1 MKIAVLGSGAW
12 GTALAVSF
20 APRHQVT
27 LWARDAQQ
35 VEAMRSTRRNQRYLP
50 DISLPAELK
59 LSSDLGETLDGVE
72 LVIVAVPVAALRATL
87 QQIASHF
94 PLSNSTP
101 LKAPHLNPDGTTGH
115 STVPTSGQVAGYLP
129 QAGEEA
135 NEKRGKQA
143 IRDADARK
151 DIVGFP
157 AVIWVCKGFESGT
170 SQLPHQIVA
179 DTLPAHFPR
188 GVLSGPSFAQEVA
201 RSLPTA
207 LTLASSDGEFAQ
219 RTAKALHHSRLR
231 IYSSTDVIGVEIGGA
246 IKNVLAIA
254 AGICDG
260 MQMGLN
266 ARAALLT
273 RGLAEMTRLG
283 LQMGGRAE
291 TLGGLSG
298 VGDLILTCTG
308 DLSRNRQVG
317 MLLAQGKSLS
327 NILDQLGH
335 VAEGVY
341 TAREVNNIAH
351 QRKVEMPICEAVY
364 RVLYENLSADKAV
377 EALLSRQ
384 PGNEFVG

>member
-1 MKIAVLGSGAW
+1 MKVAVLGSGAW

-27 LWARDAQQ
+27 LWARDAQL
-35 VEAMRSTRRNQRYLP
+35 VEAMSSTRRNQRYLP
-50 DISLPAELK
+50 DITLPAELK
-59 LSSDLGETLDGVE
+59 LSSDPSDALAGVE
-72 LVIVAVPVAALRATL
+72 LVIVAVPVAALRSTL
-87 QQIASHF
+87 QLITKL
-94 PLSNSTP
+94 P
-101 LKAPHLNPDGTTGH
+101 AP
-115 STVPTSGQVAGYLP
+115 
-129 QAGEEA
+129 
-135 NEKRGKQA
+135 
-143 IRDADARK
+143 I
-151 DIVGFP
+151 

-170 SQLPHQIVA
+170 SQLPHQIVT
-179 DTLPAHFPR
+179 DTLPPAFPR

-207 LTLASSDGEFAQ
+207 LTLASNDGEFAQ

-260 MQMGLN
+260 MKMGLN

-317 MLLAQGKSLS
+317 MLLAQGKSLAT
-327 NILDQLGH
+327 ILDELGH

-341 TAREVNNIAH
+341 TAREVHRIAQLH
-351 QRKVEMPICEAVY
+351 GVEMPICEAVY
-364 RVLYENLSADKAV
+364 RVLYENLSAEKAV

-384 PGNEFVG
+384 PGSEFIG